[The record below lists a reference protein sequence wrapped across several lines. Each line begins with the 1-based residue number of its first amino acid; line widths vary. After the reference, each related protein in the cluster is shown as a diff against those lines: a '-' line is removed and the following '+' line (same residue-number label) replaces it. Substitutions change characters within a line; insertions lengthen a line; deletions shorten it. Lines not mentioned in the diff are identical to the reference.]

1 MKLRKRIEREIVIKP
16 SANNGFIVEV
26 GCVKLSYS
34 DHYQMCRELAEY
46 LSNPEKYEKAYKPLS
61 QPVSGVYGGSP
72 LSALG
77 GGGICGS

>member
-1 MKLRKRIEREIVIKP
+1 MKLRKRIERDIVIKP

-46 LSNPEKYEKAYKPLS
+46 LSNPKKYEKAYRPLPQS
-61 QPVSGVYGGSP
+61 ASRGYGGSIT
-72 LSALG
+72 SALG
-77 GGGICGS
+77 QVYSPYH